1 MRIHTSLKHGISGTN
16 VCVKCNKTFETRNI
30 LGIKEPFEYKWC
42 LTCLFLDEI
51 ILKNLAKWRYETPLS
66 SEINILGKVV
76 FHDTT
81 S

>member
-16 VCVKCNKTFETRNI
+16 VCVKCNKTFQTRNI

-51 ILKNLAKWRYETPLS
+51 ILKKSL
-66 SEINILGKVV
+66 
-76 FHDTT
+76 
-81 S
+81 